1 MVARVLWVVC
11 DCCVCVCV
19 CVCACVC
26 VCVCVRACACVC
38 ACVCVCV
45 CACVR
50 VLVCVCVRARVSV
63 CVCVCVRVCA
73 CVHTRAYV
81 RVCVWVASL
90 VYRVFVCLWDAWWV
104 KPWSLILSVNSNL
117 INPLSRCLRSMVIA
131 MHECVRV
138 VLVFRQEEPPGSAYG
153 AQTQS
158 EWRRE
163 SCHIPWRTLQTGLWN
178 TSGVWIN
185 RHFSGGFFWRG
196 WAKRLR
202 LSSLW
207 PRHST
212 AATFGLE
219 FNPRALFR
227 FTSILFHLDLLQWP
241 SAPWTWYDKV
251 MLTSLCTTVTH

>member
-1 MVARVLWVVC
+1 M
-11 DCCVCVCV
+11 CVCVCV
-19 CVCACVC
+19 CE
-26 VCVCVRACACVC
+26 
-38 ACVCVCV
+38 
-45 CACVR
+45 
-50 VLVCVCVRARVSV
+50 
-63 CVCVCVRVCA
+63 RVC
-73 CVHTRAYV
+73 
-81 RVCVWVASL
+81 VCVWVASL

-104 KPWSLILSVNSNL
+104 KPWSLILSVNTSNL

-196 WAKRLR
+196 SADLPNACDSPRSDRDTVQLQRLAW
-202 LSSLW
+202 SSTLV
-207 PRHST
+207 HCLDSLQY
-212 AATFGLE
+212 F
-219 FNPRALFR
+219 
-227 FTSILFHLDLLQWP
+227 SI
-241 SAPWTWYDKV
+241 
-251 MLTSLCTTVTH
+251 